1 MKHNGEQQPNSAR
14 NPDAILAEI
23 QRTRGEMDSTLT
35 ALEQR
40 LTPGQLVDQGIDYL
54 RKSGANEFVQ
64 NLGVQAK
71 NNPMPIALV
80 GIGLAWLMASGKQ
93 PPSRST
99 STSYIDAGGS
109 SIGNRAGELR
119 QQAAG
124 VAQSAKEK
132 MTQAGDQVRAFGDT
146 ARSQVERAK
155 GSMEY
160 MLREQPLALGA
171 IGVAIG
177 AVLAAMAPRTRQED
191 ELMGE
196 TRDRLVDQ
204 AKEVGKEKV
213 EQAKEVANAVVGTA
227 KNEAKSDAGKAEWP
241 APQTGSKPAV
251 TPKPNVTPKP
261 PSSGNSSGPRGTS

>member
-1 MKHNGEQQPNSAR
+1 MKHNGEQQPNGAR
-14 NPDAILAEI
+14 NPDVILAEI

-40 LTPGQLVDQGIDYL
+40 LTPGQLVDQGLDYL

-64 NLGVQAK
+64 NLGGQAK
-71 NNPMPIALV
+71 NNPLPIALV
-80 GIGLAWLMASGKQ
+80 GIGIAWLMATGKQ
-93 PPSRST
+93 QST
-99 STSYIDAGGS
+99 SPTTGYMDAGSARS
-109 SIGNRAGELR
+109 SLGDRAGELR
-119 QQAAG
+119 DQAVG
-124 VAQSAKEK
+124 MAQSAKQK
-132 MTQAGDQVRAFGDT
+132 MSQAGDQVRALGDT

-196 TRDRLVDQ
+196 TRDSLIDQ

-213 EQAKEVANAVVGTA
+213 EQVKEVANAAMGGLAPQNA
-227 KNEAKSDAGKAEWP
+227 KTDSPKAESP
-241 APQTGSKPAV
+241 APQWGPKPPA
-251 TPKPNVTPKP
+251 TPKPI
-261 PSSGNSSGPRGTS
+261 GL

>member
-93 PPSRST
+93 PPSSNTGT
-99 STSYIDAGGS
+99 SGNIDAGSVRS
-109 SIGNRAGELR
+109 SLGNRAGELR
-119 QQAAG
+119 DQAAG
-124 VAQSAKEK
+124 MTQSAKDK
-132 MTQAGDQVRAFGDT
+132 ISQATDRVRALGDT

-177 AVLAAMAPRTRQED
+177 ALLAAMAPRTRQED

-213 EQAKEVANAVVGTA
+213 EQAKEVANAVVGTV
-227 KNEAKSDAGKAEWP
+227 KNEAKTDSGKAEWP
-241 APQTGSKPAV
+241 APTNV
-251 TPKPNVTPKP
+251 MPK